1 MLHTTAAYPV
11 LDPESSG
18 GRGRKL
24 AEETQRACGSDA
36 AAGEDVLQGQ
46 QQPSLR
52 SSSLVLSVEN
62 SIHAAL
68 CSGQEAAGLKTM
80 QIRKVCVHCIKRSEK
95 LFLSCQ
101 MTKS

>member
-11 LDPESSG
+11 LELRSFQSSG

-36 AAGEDVLQGQ
+36 AAGDVLQGQ

-52 SSSLVLSVEN
+52 SSSLILSVKN
-62 SIHAAL
+62 SVHAAL
-68 CSGQEAAGLKTM
+68 CSGQEAAGLKAM
-80 QIRKVCVHCIKRSEK
+80 QPRK
-95 LFLSCQ
+95 
-101 MTKS
+101 